1 MSFGLILT
9 MGIVQ
14 LSDMKDYWS
23 RHETLNLSFVQ
34 IIPKDKKRE
43 YYHINI
49 LFVGRSCHETGFA
62 AVPEPAPV
70 PSTYPA
76 V

>member
-1 MSFGLILT
+1 MMSFGLILT
-9 MGIVQ
+9 MAIVQ
-14 LSDMKDYWS
+14 LSDMKDYWN
-23 RHETLNLSFVQ
+23 RHETLKLSFVQ
-34 IIPKDKKRE
+34 MIPKNKNK

-70 PSTYPA
+70 SSTYPA
-76 V
+76 L